1 MTARDFIRHPE
12 VLRWFWITSHGIRLK
27 AIVNIIIGLVI
38 VGMDFLLIWTTKMC
52 IDIATGHSN
61 MSLVIAC
68 GIMVAIGIVNIG
80 LAFSRRWVGA
90 LLGLKS
96 QNLMQL
102 RTFSRLM
109 HSVWNGK
116 ESLHSGD
123 VMNRLIRDANE
134 ITGVITDTLPMAI
147 CTLVRLAGAFVF
159 LYKFDSS
166 LACLLMV
173 VAPGFVALSRFYI
186 RRMPTLTREIRD
198 TDSKIQ
204 SILQESIQHR
214 MVIKT
219 LEQTDGMVE
228 QLADV
233 QAQLRRQVRHKTL
246 FSSISTLIINFGFS
260 AGYLITF
267 IWGVYRLQAGEI
279 SYGTMLAF
287 IQLVGQIQ
295 GPFREMTRFVPV
307 IISSLTA
314 AERLQELEAAPL
326 EEEGNPIF
334 FPHGAGIRFRNV
346 YYRYEDGHRNI
357 LNNFCHDF
365 VPGSTTAILGETG
378 AGKTTLIRMVLALLS
393 PDEGSVELYDNNQS
407 AQCSPQ
413 TRCNLVYVPQ
423 GNTLLSGTIRDNLLL
438 GNPEASEEDMI
449 EAIHMACADFIL
461 RQPKGLDTPCGEGGA
476 GLSEGQA
483 QRIAI
488 ARALLRRGN
497 IILLDEAT
505 SALDPETE
513 QNLINNIS
521 LLAKSQK
528 RTVLFITHRPAIVDY
543 CNNILKL
550 ERKA

>member
-1 MTARDFIRHPE
+1 MTTREFIQHPE
-12 VLRWFWITSHGIRLK
+12 SLRWFWVTSRGIRLK
-27 AIVNIIIGLVI
+27 AIVNIIMGMVI
-38 VGMDFLLIWTTKMC
+38 VGMDFLLIWTTKLC
-52 IDIATGHSN
+52 IDIATGHSSK
-61 MSLVIAC
+61 SLVTAC
-68 GIMVAIGIVNIG
+68 SIMVGIGIVNIG
-80 LAFSRRWVGA
+80 LAFSRRWVGT

-116 ESLHSGD
+116 EDMHSGD

-134 ITGVITDTLPMAI
+134 ITGVITDTLPQAI
-147 CTLVRLAGAFVF
+147 CTLARLSGAFVF
-159 LYKFDSS
+159 LYNFDST

-173 VAPGFVALSRFYI
+173 VAPGFVALSKFYI
-186 RRMPTLTREIRD
+186 RRMRTLTREIRD

-219 LEQTDGMVE
+219 LEQTDGMVG
-228 QLADV
+228 QLADA
-233 QAQLRRQVRHKTL
+233 QAQLRSQVRHRTI

-260 AGYLITF
+260 AGYLVTF

-295 GPFREMTRFVPV
+295 GPFREITRFVPV
-307 IISSLTA
+307 IIGALTA
-314 AERLQELEAAPL
+314 AERLRELEEAPL
-326 EEEGNPIF
+326 EEEGTPII
-334 FPHGAGIRFRNV
+334 FPHGAGIRFQNV
-346 YYRYEDGHRNI
+346 SFAYEGGHHNV
-357 LNNFCHDF
+357 LDDFTYDF

-378 AGKTTLIRMVLALLS
+378 AGKTTLIRIILALLT
-393 PDEGSVELYDNNQS
+393 PTGGHVEFYYGDTSVP
-407 AQCSPQ
+407 CSPQ

-438 GNPEASEEDMI
+438 GNPDASEEEMT
-449 EAIHMACADFIL
+449 EAIHLACADFIL

-488 ARALLRRGN
+488 ARALLRHGS
-497 IILLDEAT
+497 ILLLDEAT

-513 QNLINNIS
+513 QKLIGNIS
-521 LLAKSQK
+521 LLARSQQ
-528 RTVLFITHRPAIVDY
+528 RTVLFITHRPAIVEY
-543 CNNILKL
+543 CNDILKL